1 MSRKET
7 WEVILGF
14 TAFLLITGEERSGE
28 NACEPKTASV
38 PRAMPSTSFFRCI
51 VFDGVLTVFFHKECK
66 HPET

>member
-1 MSRKET
+1 MGSNIRLHSFPVDNRRGKE
-7 WEVILGF
+7 W
-14 TAFLLITGEERSGE
+14 E

-66 HPET
+66 HPETE